1 MKAVVELLLLSM
13 CWRQEGG
20 ILGFLD
26 MCKLGKRFCLLRDA
40 VEIKGFLFF
49 IYFSGAGEERYLGV

>member
-1 MKAVVELLLLSM
+1 
-13 CWRQEGG
+13 
-20 ILGFLD
+20 